1 MCRFAKRCENFY
13 PDQDNPSN
21 CLLLCQKNP
30 LALAIALMPDRY
42 VEKDVRLDNQERI
55 DKVVKMDKS
64 IPQKPTRKEMLDEQ
78 YEEMVTATQDL
89 DNEVIE
95 FEFDPEADIADKLKS
110 APKDDLADLIKKTDK
125 SRNETVIDPAIS
137 QAIEDNIQDHDEVV
151 LHPLDEINF
160 ELEERVSVADQP
172 DEPQNAEIYIKTR
185 DRGRPKMT
193 DEEKEESRIKR
204 EEEKKIEQQ
213 RKDEEAIERRN
224 KMKEKVKR
232 RKKTTKKKKAKSNK
246 N

>member
-55 DKVVKMDKS
+55 DKVVRMDKS
-64 IPQKPTRKEMLDEQ
+64 VPEKATRKEVLDDE
-78 YEEMVTATQDL
+78 YEEMVSATQDL

-95 FEFDPEADIADKLKS
+95 FKFDPEADIADKLATGHPS
-110 APKDDLADLIKKTDK
+110 DLSTIIKKTEK
-125 SRNETVIDPAIS
+125 NRNVTIIDPEIS
-137 QAIEDNIQDHDEVV
+137 QAIEDNITDHDAPV

-160 ELEERVSVADQP
+160 ELDERVVIADQP

-193 DEEKEESRIKR
+193 DEEKEESRVRR

-213 RKDEEAIERRN
+213 RKDDEAIERRE
-224 KMKEKVKR
+224 KMK
-232 RKKTTKKKKAKSNK
+232 RKIAKKKATKKSTKAKSKK

>member
-55 DKVVKMDKS
+55 DKVVKMDKN
-64 IPQKPTRKEMLDEQ
+64 IPTKPTRKEMLDEE
-78 YEEMVTATQDL
+78 YEEMVSATQDL
-89 DNEVIE
+89 ENETIE
-95 FEFDPEADIADKLKS
+95 FEFDPEGDIADKLKT
-110 APKDDLADLIKKTDK
+110 ATGDDLTDLIKKTDD
-125 SRNETVIDPAIS
+125 SRNKTEIDPEIS
-137 QAIEDNIQDHDEVV
+137 QAIEDNITEYDTPV

-160 ELEERVSVADQP
+160 ELEERVSIADQP
-172 DEPQNAEIYIKTR
+172 DEPQNAEIYVKTR
-185 DRGRPKMT
+185 DRGRPKMS
-193 DEEKEESRIKR
+193 DEEKEESRIRR

-213 RKDEEAIERRN
+213 RKDEEAIERRR
-224 KMKEKVKR
+224 KMKEKIKK
-232 RKKTTKKKKAKSNK
+232 KKTTKKKKAKSNK